1 MRRLFIILLLCLS
14 FLGLGLGRIKG
25 RSDKEQIGVVLLDA
39 VTFSKVVPQSSRS
52 VLLLISTA
60 GSDGD
65 YGSDSI
71 RQDFLS
77 FAEKSQLH
85 GSSDTVLFAQVVV
98 SEEEPEN
105 MRLAVEHGLQPDFI
119 HPAVFFYPEGAS
131 SDPVPYP
138 AKNQVNHIALARW
151 LSKQVDQYFLPTAGL
166 IESFGLLVA
175 KFMTTADKEQ
185 HRALIE
191 QATALAPSVELKD
204 KENAKTYIKF
214 MQRIADRGAGFV
226 QAEIQRLEDLITSDR
241 ISKPNQI
248 LLQRKVNILHSFDR
262 KSVHDEL

>member
-1 MRRLFIILLLCLS
+1 MLFFALCLFCLLC
-14 FLGLGLGRIKG
+14 LGLGRLKG
-25 RSDKEQIGVVLLDA
+25 KSDKEQIGVVLLDA

-85 GSSDTVLFAQVVV
+85 GSSDAVLFAQVVV

-105 MRLAVEHGLQPDFI
+105 MRLAIEHGMQPDFI
-119 HPAVFFYPEGAS
+119 HPAIFFYAEGATS
-131 SDPVPYP
+131 PVQYP
-138 AKNQVNHIALARW
+138 AKNQVNHITLARW
-151 LSKQVDQYFLPTAGL
+151 LSKQVEQYFLPTAGL
-166 IESFGLLVA
+166 IESFGPLVA
-175 KFMTTADKEQ
+175 KFMRTADKEQ

-191 QATALAPSVELKD
+191 QASALAPTVELKD

-248 LLQRKVNILHSFDR
+248 LLQRKVNILHTFDR